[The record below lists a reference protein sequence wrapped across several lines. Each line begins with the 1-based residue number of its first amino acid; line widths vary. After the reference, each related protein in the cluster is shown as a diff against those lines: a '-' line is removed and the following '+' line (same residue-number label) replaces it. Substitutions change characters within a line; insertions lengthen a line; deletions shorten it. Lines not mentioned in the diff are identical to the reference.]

1 MAISVI
7 KDKCIGCKI
16 CVKACPFE
24 AIDMDGKIAVINEKC
39 TSCKVCVSKCPAEA
53 IIADEK
59 EELEVVDLS
68 AYKHVWVFAEQR
80 KGKIMNV
87 ALELIGEGRR
97 LAREIGEDTKVFAV
111 LIGDKVEVLSAECF
125 EYGADGA
132 YIVEDAL
139 LGNYTTDG
147 YTKVFTDAIREY
159 KPEIVL
165 FGATHI
171 GRDLAPRVAA
181 RLNTG
186 LTADC
191 TRLDVKVSS

>member
-1 MAISVI
+1 
-7 KDKCIGCKI
+7 
-16 CVKACPFE
+16 VKACPFD
-24 AIDMDGKIAVINEKC
+24 AIDMDGKVAVINEKC
-39 TSCKVCVSKCPAEA
+39 TSCKVCIPKCPVEA
-53 IIADEK
+53 IEQDAKGEA
-59 EELEVVDLS
+59 EVVDLS

-97 LAREIGEDTKVFAV
+97 LAREIGDDTKVYAI
-111 LIGDKVEVLSAECF
+111 LIGDRTEALSGECF

-132 YIVEDAL
+132 YIIEDDL

-147 YTKVFTDAIREY
+147 YTKVFADTIREY

-191 TRLDVKVSS
+191 TSLDV